1 MNLVEEEIE
10 VRKIVIDPRL
20 SLTMM
25 AQLVVASDRVKLSII
40 KRSKYPSKFCLM
52 PARQPHPGKLQ
63 ARSRQ
68 RIQLLIYTSFSKIVY
83 LSVMHL
89 NHTVP

>member
-25 AQLVVASDRVKLSII
+25 AQK
-40 KRSKYPSKFCLM
+40 KE
-52 PARQPHPGKLQ
+52 
-63 ARSRQ
+63 
-68 RIQLLIYTSFSKIVY
+68 
-83 LSVMHL
+83 
-89 NHTVP
+89 